1 MPRNNKMKWSKIS
14 ALEVET
20 DRSTDKENK
29 EGNGHQF
36 LGIMGGGGSQQ
47 REWWILLVNSFEMD
61 VISTQS
67 SF

>member
-36 LGIMGGGGSQQ
+36 LGIMGGGRFTAKG
-47 REWWILLVNSFEMD
+47 VVDSFG
-61 VISTQS
+61 QL
-67 SF
+67 F

>member
-1 MPRNNKMKWSKIS
+1 MKWSKIS

-36 LGIMGGGGSQQ
+36 LGIMGGGRFTAKG
-47 REWWILLVNSFEMD
+47 VVDSFG
-61 VISTQS
+61 QL
-67 SF
+67 F

>member
-1 MPRNNKMKWSKIS
+1 MKWSKIS

-36 LGIMGGGGSQQ
+36 LGIMGGGAVHSEGSGGFF
-47 REWWILLVNSFEMD
+47 WSTLLRWM
-61 VISTQS
+61 
-67 SF
+67 